1 MQPLVGLPQGQ
12 PQTASHEPRTTNHF
26 FNDAMAQ
33 HHCRSFTARA
43 LAVCCAG
50 LALLLTA
57 CALPTALPGGH
68 APHATQALA
77 PPSDPLTQPTESLIT
92 EPLLAPEQALGSA
105 DQPQQSPWARLSQ
118 GAERALPWEPQHLP
132 GKAPSRY
139 RYAYTDA
146 RHALLAQADSSAS
159 LLRQKRQVPASQ
171 LGQVRFS
178 WKVPALIANADMA
191 LRDADDSPVRLL
203 LVFDGDRSRF
213 SMKDA
218 MLSELAQ
225 TLTGEPMPYATLM
238 YVWCNKRAP
247 GSVIINPRT
256 DRIRKL
262 VVESG
267 TAHLNQWRDYDRQI
281 AADFEQAFG
290 EPPGNLLGIGLMT
303 DTDNTRS
310 HSQAWYGPVT
320 LVKP

>member
-1 MQPLVGLPQGQ
+1 MTQQHCCLF
-12 PQTASHEPRTTNHF
+12 AART
-26 FNDAMAQ
+26 
-33 HHCRSFTARA
+33 

-57 CALPTALPGGH
+57 CALPTALPRGQ
-68 APHATQALA
+68 APHAVQGLA
-77 PPSDPLTQPTESLIT
+77 VLNEPLTQPTERLTS
-92 EPLLAPEQALGSA
+92 EPLLAPEQAQGPA
-105 DQPQQSPWARLSQ
+105 DQPKQSPWARLSQ
-118 GAERALPWEPQHLP
+118 GAERAQAWEQQHLP
-132 GKAPSRY
+132 GKAPTRY
-139 RYAYTDA
+139 RYAYTDD

-178 WKVPALIANADMA
+178 WKVPALIAHADMA
-191 LRDADDSPVRLL
+191 LRDADDSPVRLV

-238 YVWCNKRAP
+238 YVWCNTRAP

-262 VVESG
+262 VLESG
-267 TAHLNQWRDYDRQI
+267 PAHLNQWRDYERHI
-281 AADFEQAFG
+281 ATDFEAAFG

-310 HSQAWYGPVT
+310 HTQAWYGPVT
-320 LVKP
+320 LVRP

>member
-1 MQPLVGLPQGQ
+1 
-12 PQTASHEPRTTNHF
+12 
-26 FNDAMAQ
+26 MAQ

-57 CALPTALPGGH
+57 CALPPALPGGH
-68 APHATQALA
+68 APRATQALA
-77 PPSDPLTQPTESLIT
+77 LPSDPLTQPTESLIT
-92 EPLLAPEQALGSA
+92 EPLLAPEQAQGSA

-203 LVFDGDRSRF
+203 LVFDGDRSLF
-213 SMKDA
+213 SIKDA

-262 VVESG
+262 VLESG
-267 TAHLNQWRDYDRQI
+267 PAHLNQWRDYERHI
-281 AADFEQAFG
+281 AADFEAAFG
-290 EPPGNLLGIGLMT
+290 EPPGALLGSGIMT

-310 HSQAWYGPVT
+310 SAQAWYGPVT
-320 LVKP
+320 LVKR

>member
-1 MQPLVGLPQGQ
+1 
-12 PQTASHEPRTTNHF
+12 
-26 FNDAMAQ
+26 MAQ
-33 HHCRSFTARA
+33 QHCRSFAARA

-57 CALPTALPGGH
+57 CALPTALPGEQVPY
-68 APHATQALA
+68 AARALA
-77 PPSDPLTQPTESLIT
+77 PPNEALTQPAERLTS
-92 EPLLAPEQALGSA
+92 EPLLAPEHAQGSA
-105 DQPQQSPWARLSQ
+105 DQPKQSPWARLSQ
-118 GAERALPWEPQHLP
+118 GAERALPWETQHLP

-139 RYAYTDA
+139 RYTHTDA

-159 LLRQKRQVPASQ
+159 LLRQKRQVPAAE

-191 LRDADDSPVRLL
+191 LRDADDSPVRLV
-203 LVFDGDRSRF
+203 LVFEGDRSKF
-213 SMKDA
+213 STKNA
-218 MLSELAQ
+218 MLSELAH

-238 YVWCNKRAP
+238 YVWCNTRAP

-267 TAHLNQWRDYDRQI
+267 VGRLNQWIDYRRDI
-281 AADFEQAFG
+281 AADFEAAFG
-290 EPPGNLLGIGLMT
+290 EAPGALLGVGIMT
-303 DTDNTRS
+303 DSDNTRS
-310 HSQAWYGPVT
+310 KAQAWYGT
-320 LVKP
+320 IRLVGR

>member
-1 MQPLVGLPQGQ
+1 
-12 PQTASHEPRTTNHF
+12 
-26 FNDAMAQ
+26 MAQ

-57 CALPTALPGGH
+57 CALPPALPGGH
-68 APHATQALA
+68 APRATQALA
-77 PPSDPLTQPTESLIT
+77 LPSDPLTQPTESLIT
-92 EPLLAPEQALGSA
+92 EPLLAPEQAQGSA

-262 VVESG
+262 VLESG
-267 TAHLNQWRDYDRQI
+267 PAHLNQWRDYERHI
-281 AADFEQAFG
+281 AADFEAAFG
-290 EPPGNLLGIGLMT
+290 EPPGDLLGIGLMT

-310 HSQAWYGPVT
+310 QTQAWYGPVT
-320 LVKP
+320 LVKR

>member
-1 MQPLVGLPQGQ
+1 
-12 PQTASHEPRTTNHF
+12 
-26 FNDAMAQ
+26 MAQ

-57 CALPTALPGGH
+57 CALPPALPGGH
-68 APHATQALA
+68 APRATQALA
-77 PPSDPLTQPTESLIT
+77 LPSDPLTPPTESLIT
-92 EPLLAPEQALGSA
+92 EPLLAPEQAQGSA

-267 TAHLNQWRDYDRQI
+267 TAHLNQWRDYERQI

-310 HSQAWYGPVT
+310 HTQAWYGPVT

>member
-1 MQPLVGLPQGQ
+1 
-12 PQTASHEPRTTNHF
+12 
-26 FNDAMAQ
+26 MAQ

-57 CALPTALPGGH
+57 CALPPALPGGH
-68 APHATQALA
+68 APRATQALA
-77 PPSDPLTQPTESLIT
+77 LPSDPLTQPTESLIT
-92 EPLLAPEQALGSA
+92 EPLLAPEQAQGSA

-118 GAERALPWEPQHLP
+118 GAERALPWEPQLLP

-267 TAHLNQWRDYDRQI
+267 TAHLNQWRDYERQI

-310 HSQAWYGPVT
+310 HTQAWYGPVT